1 MKQFKTLLIVA
12 VIALGFNTINA
23 QKVAHISTD
32 QLISL
37 MPETKVLNDEL
48 EKKSKT
54 YEDELKAENDK
65 LQATLQ
71 RYDAEAPSQTNE
83 VNQQR
88 MAEVQALQQN
98 LQQASQVAREDLT
111 NIRNEKLQPILEK
124 AKKAIEEVA
133 TAGGYTYVL
142 EASTLIVANGPD
154 LLPQVKA
161 KLGIAE

>member
-1 MKQFKTLLIVA
+1 MKQFKTLLIIA
-12 VIALGFNTINA
+12 VIALSFNTINA

-54 YEDELKAENDK
+54 YEDELKSENDK

-111 NIRNEKLQPILEK
+111 KIRNEKLQPILEK
-124 AKKAIEEVA
+124 AKNAIEEVA

-154 LLPQVKA
+154 LLDQVKA
-161 KLGIAE
+161 KLGITE